1 MALLLRCSQGAGV
14 EKKVMTINFPT
25 VMSMFYY
32 PEFIFHFWRAYRGR
46 IILNSICKLLVCES

>member
-1 MALLLRCSQGAGV
+1 
-14 EKKVMTINFPT
+14 MTINFPT